1 MLLYHINTK
10 TAIPLYRNCGFCLAE
25 RVVRKLNLAS
35 PAPIDLKM
43 GEFNPPEIKLLDKL
57 KFVVNYSNLI
67 FPVFVFISHLP
78 PIASPIGV
86 LGISILPVLVRAINT
101 ILDDSLPQTLPV
113 LVFTK
118 MSGAEQSFNK
128 TFPVPRLTQMLS
140 VAVNLFNEMHPVF
153 PFE

>member
-1 MLLYHINTK
+1 MRSSVGIFGNCKRIAKNFAILFFLLCK
-10 TAIPLYRNCGFCLAE
+10 TH
-25 RVVRKLNLAS
+25 
-35 PAPIDLKM
+35 DLT
-43 GEFNPPEIKLLDKL
+43 GLSIVCYTFEIFHKKYQLDKL
-57 KFVVNYSNLI
+57 EFVVNYSNLI

-118 MSGAEQSFNK
+118 ISGAEQSFNK
-128 TFPVPRLTQMLS
+128 TFPVPRWTQMLS